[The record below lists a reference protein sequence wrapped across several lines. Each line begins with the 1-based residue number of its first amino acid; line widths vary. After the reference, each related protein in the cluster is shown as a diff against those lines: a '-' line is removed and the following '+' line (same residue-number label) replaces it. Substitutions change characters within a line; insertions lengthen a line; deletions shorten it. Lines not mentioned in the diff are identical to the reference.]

1 MDDKQTV
8 GMSAREGLAAFT
20 AFAKHIKD
28 KPMWLGEGQPMASK
42 LDSIKQ
48 RLDELTEAT
57 AALNKQLNAEV
68 EDLGAESQLWD
79 WRDTC
84 RQKIANNA
92 PDDLRALLAV
102 AESCEKIVNGGDS
115 GGWEWVEVSRK
126 DFDELKAALATL
138 TG

>member
-1 MDDKQTV
+1 MT
-8 GMSAREGLAAFT
+8 
-20 AFAKHIKD
+20 
-28 KPMWLGEGQPMASK
+28 SK

-48 RLDELTEAT
+48 RLAGYEAAIGDCRGSDELVAVDSAFMSSVHT
-57 AALNKQLNAEV
+57 
-68 EDLGAESQLWD
+68 
-79 WRDTC
+79 
-84 RQKIANNA
+84 
-92 PDDLRALLAV
+92 DDLRALLAV